1 MSLILRR
8 STNQQMDSQR
18 TREALGDYLR
28 RRREEEGGRPTA
40 CGTAGRG
47 SFAGNCSRKIAFEM
61 LEVEETDPIDENT
74 LVAFR
79 VGQDL
84 HDLLQEAMVE
94 EYGMRIEQPVDLR
107 PYGYDISGHI
117 DGIYNDLQSADGAEL
132 VWELKSKTS
141 FGFKMARKSFEPE
154 KTDVAQVAMYSLGV
168 PEARGIHLVYMCKDA
183 DYKWGDSTRAGE
195 TLEWIVGLDEPCP
208 GQDGLTPRQIGVA
221 EATRIDAIA
230 AEALQWGLLP
240 ERFIPGEG
248 VVDFVPAPD
257 SRDKPWQCRYCQWN
271 ALCASLPSTQTPID
285 NIFLRRKQ

>member
-1 MSLILRR
+1 
-8 STNQQMDSQR
+8 MDSQR

-28 RRREEEGGRPTA
+28 EQREREGGRPTA

-47 SFAGNCSRKIAFEM
+47 SYSGACSREIAFGM
-61 LEVEETDPIDENT
+61 LGAEETDPIDENT

-84 HDLLQEAMVE
+84 HDLLQEAMAAT
-94 EYGMRIEQPVDLR
+94 YGMQIEQKVDLR
-107 PYGYDISGHI
+107 SYGYNISGHI
-117 DGIYNDLQSADGAEL
+117 DGIYTTPDSKL

-141 FGFKMARKSFEPE
+141 FGFKEAKKSFAPE
-154 KTDVAQVAMYSLGV
+154 KRDVGQVSMYALGV
-168 PEARGIHLVYMCKDA
+168 PEATGIHLVYMCKDA

-208 GQDGLTPRQIGVA
+208 GQDGMTPRQIGVA

-230 AEALQWGLLP
+230 TEALEDGLLP

-248 VVDFVPAPD
+248 VVDFVPGPD

-271 ALCASLPSTQTPID
+271 ALCATLPAAQTPID
-285 NIFLRRKQ
+285 NIFLRREQ

>member
-1 MSLILRR
+1 
-8 STNQQMDSQR
+8 MDSQR
-18 TREALGDYLR
+18 TRDALGNHLR

-168 PEARGIHLVYMCKDA
+168 PEAAGIHLVYMCKDA

-208 GQDGLTPRQIGVA
+208 GQDGMTPRQIGVA

-240 ERFIPGEG
+240 ERFIPGDG
-248 VVDFVPAPD
+248 VVDFVPAPG

-271 ALCASLPSTQTPID
+271 ALCATLPAGQTRLGDTLIK
-285 NIFLRRKQ
+285 IKGKQ

>member
-1 MSLILRR
+1 
-8 STNQQMDSQR
+8 MDSQR

-28 RRREEEGGRPTA
+28 EQREREGGRPTA

-47 SFAGNCSRKIAFEM
+47 SYSGACSRKIAFEM
-61 LEVEETDPIDENT
+61 LGAEETDPIDENT

-84 HDLLQEAMVE
+84 HDLLQEAMAAT
-94 EYGMRIEQPVDLR
+94 YGMQIEQEVDLR
-107 PYGYDISGHI
+107 SYGYNISGHI
-117 DGIYNDLQSADGAEL
+117 DGIYATPDSKL

-141 FGFKMARKSFEPE
+141 FGFKGAKKSFAPE
-154 KTDVAQVAMYSLGV
+154 KRDVAQVSMYALGV
-168 PEARGIHLVYMCKDA
+168 PEATGIHLVYMCKDA

-208 GQDGLTPRQIGVA
+208 GQDGMTPRQIGVA
-221 EATRIDAIA
+221 EATRMDAIA
-230 AEALQWGLLP
+230 TEALEDGLLP

-248 VVDFVPAPD
+248 IVDYPPSPD

-271 ALCASLPSTQTPID
+271 ALCATLPATQVSLSDVLVPREREETIV
-285 NIFLRRKQ
+285 

>member
-84 HDLLQEAMVE
+84 HALLQAAMVE
-94 EYGMRIEQPVDLR
+94 AHGMRIEQPLDLR
-107 PYGYDISGHI
+107 PYGDNLSGHI
-117 DGIYNDLQSADGAEL
+117 A
-132 VWELKSKTS
+132 
-141 FGFKMARKSFEPE
+141 
-154 KTDVAQVAMYSLGV
+154 
-168 PEARGIHLVYMCKDA
+168 GIHNH
-183 DYKWGDSTRAGE
+183 
-195 TLEWIVGLDEPCP
+195 
-208 GQDGLTPRQIGVA
+208 
-221 EATRIDAIA
+221 
-230 AEALQWGLLP
+230 LQ
-240 ERFIPGEG
+240 
-248 VVDFVPAPD
+248 
-257 SRDKPWQCRYCQWN
+257 
-271 ALCASLPSTQTPID
+271 
-285 NIFLRRKQ
+285 

>member
-1 MSLILRR
+1 
-8 STNQQMDSQR
+8 MDSQR

-28 RRREEEGGRPTA
+28 ERREEEGGRPTA

-47 SFAGNCSRKIAFEM
+47 SYSGACSRKIAFEM
-61 LEVEETDPIDENT
+61 LGAEETDPIDENT

-84 HDLLQEAMVE
+84 HDLLQEAMAAV
-94 EYGMRIEQPVDLR
+94 YGMQIEQEVDLR
-107 PYGYDISGHI
+107 PFGYNISGHI
-117 DGIYNDLQSADGAEL
+117 DGIYEPTPYSKL

-141 FGFKMARKSFEPE
+141 FGFKQAKKSFAPE
-154 KTDVAQVAMYSLGV
+154 KHEVAQVSMYALGV
-168 PEARGIHLVYMCKDA
+168 PEATGIHLVYMCKDA

-221 EATRIDAIA
+221 EATRMDAIA
-230 AEALQWGLLP
+230 TEALEDGLLP

-248 VVDFVPAPD
+248 VVEFVPRPE

-271 ALCASLPSTQTPID
+271 ALCASLPATQTPLD
-285 NIFLRRKQ
+285 NIFLRREQ